1 MHRVFY
7 DKLYEH
13 PWLKGFFEGIDQKV
27 IEDQQTDFMT
37 SNMGGGKVYSGG
49 FQKNVHRHM
58 FIPNELFDIRG
69 KVLRESLQE
78 CGVSKELIKRWIKI
92 DDAFRHSIVKSDI
105 SQYEKRCK
113 TDEFVNIPKPPGFRF

>member
-37 SNMGGGKVYSGG
+37 SNMSGGKVYSGG
-49 FQKNVHRHM
+49 FPKNVHRHM

-78 CGVSKELIKRWIKI
+78 CGVSKELIKRWLKI

-113 TDEFVNIPKPPGFRF
+113 ADEFVNIPKPPGFRF

>member
-1 MHRVFY
+1 
-7 DKLYEH
+7 
-13 PWLKGFFEGIDQKV
+13 
-27 IEDQQTDFMT
+27 MT

-78 CGVSKELIKRWIKI
+78 CGVSKELIKRWLKI

-105 SQYEKRCK
+105 SQYEKRYK
-113 TDEFVNIPKPPGFRF
+113 TDEFVNIPKPPGF